1 MAKYV
6 FPAVFTPEGD
16 QYSVNFPDVPSC
28 YTCGDGLAD
37 AIDMAE
43 DVLALRMC
51 DIEDENKRIPAPTN
65 ANHVAHEPNEIVTL
79 ISCDTLAYR
88 RKMDSR
94 AVKKTLTIPSW
105 LNAMAEE
112 AGVNFSGILQEALK
126 QHLQI
131 PQK

>member
-1 MAKYV
+1 MMAKYV
-6 FPAVFTPEGD
+6 YPAVFTPEGN
-16 QYSVNFPDVPSC
+16 QFSVNFPDVPSC

-43 DVLALRMC
+43 DILALRMC
-51 DIEDENKRIPAPTN
+51 DIENDGDPIPVPTD
-65 ANHVAHEPNEIVTL
+65 ANGVAHEPGEIVTL

-112 AGVNFSGILQEALK
+112 AGVNFSGILQDALK
-126 QHLQI
+126 AHLHL
-131 PQK
+131 PQ